1 MNMKTE
7 KSELIA
13 AAKIIGATLLTGV
26 GAVGLYAPFYE
37 HSVHARVAMGIL
49 ILGLWLLV
57 GAWTGRSMWA
67 RLQDLYLWYSRV
79 GVDSSKAQTEHVRDA
94 NPANAAPPA

>member
-1 MNMKTE
+1 MKTE
-7 KSELIA
+7 KPELIP

-37 HSVHARVAMGIL
+37 HSVHARVALGML

-57 GAWTGRSMWA
+57 GAWTGRSVWA
-67 RLQDLYLWYSRV
+67 RLQDLYLWCSRV
-79 GVDSSKAQTEHVRDA
+79 GVDAAKERTECVRDA